1 MPTEPELAPP
11 VTGTKSPVAR
21 RWITL
26 LKLLVVGAV
35 IAGLVVAI
43 DRSWEHW
50 KSESEKSRLR
60 LSDLHYRWL
69 FAAAGLYAVGLCPAI
84 LVLARALASLGIRP
98 PMRAVAAAQIIGHIG
113 KYVPGK
119 AMVIIL
125 RAAVLNRARQQ
136 NQATISIRAATIAIT
151 IETLMVI
158 ATGASLALV
167 LLAFLDTPAWIRS
180 AGAVVAVGAM
190 VGTWPPLM
198 RLVISR
204 RLVGGSLPFHWTTG
218 DMLASWAWN
227 ALAWSLFGGSMMAV
241 ILALPES
248 VRSSMSQSYG
258 VLYITSFAT
267 VALAVVAGFL
277 SFLPSGAGA
286 RELVISAMLAPAIG
300 PSGAVVAAILLRLIY
315 LAVELLMAGIAWC
328 LLPKKG
334 AVTTG
339 MDV

>member
-1 MPTEPELAPP
+1 MPTEAELAPP
-11 VTGTKSPVAR
+11 VTGRKSLLAR
-21 RWITL
+21 RWMTVA
-26 LKLLVVGAV
+26 KLLIVGAV
-35 IAGLVVAI
+35 IAGLGVAI

-50 KSESEKSRLR
+50 QNESEKSRLR
-60 LSDLHYRWL
+60 LSDLNYRWL
-69 FAAAGLYAVGLCPAI
+69 FAAAGLYALGLCPAI
-84 LVLARALASLGIRP
+84 WVLGRALVSLGFRP

-125 RAAVLNRARQQ
+125 RASVLNRVRQE
-136 NQATISIRAATIAIT
+136 NQPPISIRAATIAIT
-151 IETLMVI
+151 IETLTVI
-158 ATGASLALV
+158 ATGASMALI

-180 AGAVVAVGAM
+180 GGAVVAIGAI

-204 RLVGGSLPFHWTTG
+204 RLVGGTLPFHWTMR
-218 DMLASWAWN
+218 DMIASWLWN

-248 VRSSMSQSYG
+248 VRSSMTQSFG
-258 VLYITSFAT
+258 VIYITSFAT

-277 SFLPSGAGA
+277 SFLPGGAGA
-286 RELVISAMLAPAIG
+286 RELVISAMLAPMIG
-300 PSGAVVAAILLRLIY
+300 PSGAMVAAILLRLIH
-315 LAVELLMAGIAWC
+315 LAVELLMAAVAWS
-328 LLPKKG
+328 LLPQKG
-334 AVTTG
+334 TLTTG